1 MLSLTAQT
9 KYRFGSQN
17 SLKTQLKNKRV
28 ILQRCPLPSSAGRLL
43 VAATVRRQFLLT
55 FSFKSSNFFF
65 LSVIHGFG
73 WLPNR
78 MRAPGTEQ
86 NRTRGVK
93 WGQHRKM
100 GKPERPHQVTSDDPS
115 LGVRAP
121 KNILISGD
129 TRISCFRKNWS
140 IWGSVRFTEV
150 LVVYMEFG
158 MSDFTLVFSLV

>member
-1 MLSLTAQT
+1 
-9 KYRFGSQN
+9 
-17 SLKTQLKNKRV
+17 
-28 ILQRCPLPSSAGRLL
+28 
-43 VAATVRRQFLLT
+43 
-55 FSFKSSNFFF
+55 
-65 LSVIHGFG
+65 
-73 WLPNR
+73 
-78 MRAPGTEQ
+78 
-86 NRTRGVK
+86 
-93 WGQHRKM
+93 M